1 MVTFVTFFL
10 WLMTD
15 VHTVEVTVDPAVSS
29 VEILL
34 DGRHVGYATAP
45 RWRVKCD
52 FGERLQPHVLAA
64 VARDEEGV
72 ELGRAKQFVNLPR
85 DDAVV
90 EMVFEGGTP
99 EAPEMVRVV
108 TENVERFEP
117 MAVFVTFN
125 GRSLLPEEDGRF
137 RLPPYDPGEMH
148 LVGAEAHF
156 PEGITARSDVTFGGA
171 YGSQLTTELTAVPI
185 EIAGKRPPT
194 VSDLEGSLRVG
205 DHALRIAAVDRQG
218 AQVFIVRDV
227 GAWPLMR
234 KIGFLLDRNPTMRFR
249 RMVYDPDLPLKRDRM
264 HLVGTAPTIRRD
276 LALFPF
282 SEAYEI
288 KPWSLSWIV
297 SHARNQ
303 PEAAAH
309 QELSDAVAV
318 AGLRAAGSGTP
329 RAVILVVAPDAVNH
343 SRHQPQVVRE
353 YLSTLRVPLVVW
365 SADEEGV
372 VTGWGPSEDISSTA
386 KLQKA
391 SKRLVKDLQRQWIV
405 WVEGRHL
412 PYEIELDESVEGFR
426 LAR

>member
-1 MVTFVTFFL
+1 V
-10 WLMTD
+10 
-15 VHTVEVTVDPAVSS
+15 
-29 VEILL
+29 
-34 DGRHVGYATAP
+34 
-45 RWRVKCD
+45 
-52 FGERLQPHVLAA
+52 A

-72 ELGRAKQFVNLPR
+72 ELGRAEQFVNLPR

-117 MAVFVTFN
+117 MAVFVTFD

-137 RLPPYDPGEMH
+137 RLPPYDPGKMH
-148 LVGAEAHF
+148 LVSAEAHF

-185 EIAGKRPPT
+185 EIESERPPT
-194 VSDLEGSLRVG
+194 VSALEGSLRVG
-205 DHALRIAAVDRQG
+205 DDVLQIAAVDRQG
-218 AQVFIVRDV
+218 AQVFAVRDI
-227 GAWPLMR
+227 GAWPVME
-234 KIGFLLDRNPTMRFR
+234 KIGFLLERNPTMRYR
-249 RMVYDPDLPLKRDRM
+249 RVVYDPDLPLKRDRVY
-264 HLVGTAPTIRRD
+264 LVATAPTIRRD

-282 SEAYEI
+282 SEGYEL

-297 SHARNQ
+297 THARNQ
-303 PEAAAH
+303 RGASAR
-309 QELSDAVAV
+309 QVLSDAVAV
-318 AGLRAAGSGTP
+318 AGLRAAGTGTP
-329 RAVILVVAPDAVNH
+329 RAVILVVAPGAVNH
-343 SRHQPQVVRE
+343 SRHEPQVVRE

-365 SADEEGV
+365 SADAEGAV
-372 VTGWGPSEDISSTA
+372 AGWGPAEDISSTT
-386 KLQKA
+386 KLHKA